1 MQAGGLERAKC
12 ACVEEGV
19 EPLSI
24 QIDKRKPFSKFPLE
38 HSL

>member
-1 MQAGGLERAKC
+1 MQDWRLERARC
-12 ACVEEGV
+12 ACVEGV